1 MYCPVEYV
9 NVVILITIQVLLYF
23 PMKKRNSFKYFIPV
37 LLSFYVMGFV
47 DLVGVATGYVKKD
60 FQLSDSVAQLL
71 PLTVFLW
78 FALISIPT
86 GIFQDRKGK
95 RLTVNLGM
103 AITGVGMLFPIIHYT
118 YFTAILGFM
127 VLGIGNAILQVSA
140 NPLLLVISSDE
151 SKAANMSLSQFIKAI
166 AAMLGPVIINFLVKY
181 TDNWKLIF
189 PIYAGLSAISVIW
202 LYSVKIEE
210 LKSEKEPATFSS
222 ILSLFKKPFVIIM
235 ILSTFLM
242 VGFDVGI
249 NSNIA
254 NFLITRFSISLES
267 ASLGISIYFAS
278 LMAGRFLGA
287 ILLRKIVPYK
297 FLLWS
302 ILITLVGL
310 AGILISVNLTL
321 TRIMIFIVGLGF
333 SNAFPIFFSV
343 IVGRMPEYS
352 NELSSLIILS
362 IVGGAVIPPV
372 MGLVSDTFDVT
383 ASLYILVICVF
394 YVGFA
399 TWYAMRTRTKE
410 KL

>member
-1 MYCPVEYV
+1 
-9 NVVILITIQVLLYF
+9 
-23 PMKKRNSFKYFIPV
+23 MKKQNSLKYVAPV

-60 FQLSDSVAQLL
+60 YQLSDSVAQLL
-71 PLTVFLW
+71 PSMVFLW

-103 AITGVGMLFPIIHYT
+103 AITGIGMLVPFIHYT

-127 VLGIGNAILQVSA
+127 VLGIGNTILQVSA
-140 NPLLLVISSDE
+140 NPLLLDISSDE
-151 SKAANMSLSQFIKAI
+151 SKAANLSLSQFIKAI
-166 AAMLGPVIINFLVKY
+166 AAMLGPIITTALVKY
-181 TDNWKLIF
+181 TGNWKLIF
-189 PIYAGLSAISVIW
+189 PIYAGLSVISVIW

-210 LKSEKEPATFSS
+210 YKSEKTPATFGSV
-222 ILSLFKKPFVIIM
+222 LALFKKPFVIIM

-254 NFLITRFSISLES
+254 NFLKTKFSISLES

-278 LMAGRFLGA
+278 LMFGRLLGA
-287 ILLRKIVPYK
+287 ILLRKINPYG
-297 FLLWS
+297 FLTWS
-302 ILITLVGL
+302 IVLTLIGL
-310 AGILISVNLTL
+310 AGIIISDNLTL
-321 TRIMIFIVGLGF
+321 TRIMIFVAGFGF
-333 SNAFPIFFSV
+333 SNTFPIFFSL
-343 IVGRMPEYS
+343 IVARMPSYA

-362 IVGGAVIPPV
+362 VVGGAIIPPV
-372 MGLVSDTFDVT
+372 MGVISDKISVT
-383 ASLYILVICVF
+383 ACLYVLVICVL

-399 TWYAMRTRTKE
+399 TWYAIRTKT
-410 KL
+410 K

>member
-1 MYCPVEYV
+1 MKNKNSLKYV
-9 NVVILITIQVLLYF
+9 L
-23 PMKKRNSFKYFIPV
+23 PV

-60 FQLSDSVAQLL
+60 FQLSDSMAQLL
-71 PLTVFLW
+71 PSMVFLW

-103 AITGVGMLFPIIHYT
+103 AITGIGMLFPFIHYT

-127 VLGIGNAILQVSA
+127 VLGIGNTILQVSA
-140 NPLLLVISSDE
+140 NPLMLDISSEE
-151 SKAANMSLSQFIKAI
+151 SKAANLSLSQFIKAI
-166 AAMLGPVIINFLVKY
+166 AAMLGPIIITAMVKY
-181 TDNWKLIF
+181 TGNWKLIF
-189 PIYAGLSAISVIW
+189 PIYAGLSALSVIW

-210 LKSEKEPATFSS
+210 YRSEKKTATFGS
-222 ILSLFKKPFVIIM
+222 ILALFKKPFVIIM

-254 NFLITRFSISLES
+254 NFLKTRFSISLES

-278 LMAGRFLGA
+278 LMVGRFLGA
-287 ILLRKIVPYK
+287 ILLRKINPYT
-297 FLLWS
+297 FLTWS
-302 ILITLVGL
+302 IVITLIGLVG
-310 AGILISVNLTL
+310 IIISDNLNL
-321 TRIMIFIVGLGF
+321 TRIMIFIAGFGF
-333 SNAFPIFFSV
+333 SNTFPIIFSL
-343 IVGRMPEYS
+343 IVGRMPEYA

-362 IVGGAVIPPV
+362 VVGGAIIPPV
-372 MGLVSDTFDVT
+372 MGIISENVSVT
-383 ASLYILVICVF
+383 ACLYVLVICVL

-399 TWYAMRTRTKE
+399 SWYAIRTRTK
-410 KL
+410 

>member
-1 MYCPVEYV
+1 
-9 NVVILITIQVLLYF
+9 
-23 PMKKRNSFKYFIPV
+23 MKKKNSLTYVMPV

-60 FQLSDSVAQLL
+60 YQLSDSMAQLL
-71 PLTVFLW
+71 PSMVFLW

-103 AITGVGMLFPIIHYT
+103 AITGIGMLFPFIHYT

-127 VLGIGNAILQVSA
+127 VLGIGNTILQVSA
-140 NPLLLVISSDE
+140 NPLLLNISSEE

-166 AAMLGPVIINFLVKY
+166 AAMLGPIIITALVKY
-181 TDNWKLIF
+181 TGNWKLIF
-189 PIYAGLSAISVIW
+189 PIYACLSALSVIW

-210 LKSEKEPATFSS
+210 YKSDKKPATFGSV
-222 ILSLFKKPFVIIM
+222 LSLFKKPFVVIM
-235 ILSTFLM
+235 VLSTFLM

-254 NFLITRFSISLES
+254 NFLKTRFSLSLET

-278 LMAGRFLGA
+278 LMVGRFLGA
-287 ILLRKIVPYK
+287 ILLRKINPYR
-297 FLLWS
+297 FLIWS
-302 ILITLVGL
+302 IVITLIGL
-310 AGILISVNLTL
+310 AGIIISDNLTV
-321 TRIMIFIVGLGF
+321 TRIMIFVAGFGF
-333 SNAFPIFFSV
+333 SNTFPIVFSL
-343 IVGRMPEYS
+343 IVGRMPEYA

-362 IVGGAVIPPV
+362 VVGGAIIPPV
-372 MGLVSDTFDVT
+372 MGIISDNIGVT
-383 ASLYILVICVF
+383 ACLFVLVICAV

-399 TWYAMRTRTKE
+399 SWYAMRTKTK
-410 KL
+410 

>member
-1 MYCPVEYV
+1 
-9 NVVILITIQVLLYF
+9 
-23 PMKKRNSFKYFIPV
+23 MKKQNLLKYLPPV

-60 FQLSDSVAQLL
+60 YQLSDTVAQLL
-71 PLTVFLW
+71 PSMVFLW

-103 AITGVGMLFPIIHYT
+103 AITGIGMLVPIIHYT

-127 VLGIGNAILQVSA
+127 ILGIGNTILQVSA
-140 NPLLLVISSDE
+140 NPLLLDISSNE
-151 SKAANMSLSQFIKAI
+151 SKAANLSLSQFIKAI
-166 AAMLGPVIINFLVKY
+166 AAMLGPIIITALVKY
-181 TDNWKLIF
+181 TGNWKLIF
-189 PIYAGLSAISVIW
+189 PIYAGLSALSVIW

-210 LKSEKEPATFSS
+210 YKPEKEPATFGS
-222 ILSLFKKPFVIIM
+222 IVALFKKPFVIIM

-254 NFLITRFSISLES
+254 NFLKTRFSISLES

-287 ILLRKIVPYK
+287 IFLRRINPYK
-297 FLLWS
+297 FLTWS
-302 ILITLVGL
+302 IILTLIGL
-310 AGILISVNLTL
+310 AGLILSDNITL
-321 TRIMIFIVGLGF
+321 SRIMIFIAGFGF
-333 SNAFPIFFSV
+333 SNTFPIIFSL
-343 IVGRMPEYS
+343 IVGRMPEYA

-362 IVGGAVIPPV
+362 VVGGAIIPPV
-372 MGLVSDTFDVT
+372 MGLISDKISVT
-383 ASLYILVICVF
+383 ACLYVLVICVL

-399 TWYAMRTRTKE
+399 TWYAIRTSK
-410 KL
+410 K